1 MQFELV
7 PKILILSFNYAI
19 IYDEIECDFLKN
31 LRESHLIM
39 ILFFMS
45 LLRGELIENKCSY

>member
-7 PKILILSFNYAI
+7 PKILILSFNYAV
-19 IYDEIECDFLKN
+19 IYDEIECNLLKN
-31 LRESHLIM
+31 LRESHPIM

-45 LLRGELIENKCSY
+45 LLHGEFIENKCSY

>member
-19 IYDEIECDFLKN
+19 IYDEIECNFLKN
-31 LRESHLIM
+31 LRESHNDSLIYVIAM
-39 ILFFMS
+39 WGIHRKQM
-45 LLRGELIENKCSY
+45 